1 MCLYIGYK
9 KPFVAKSDITVYK
22 YVFKNDGKYYTA
34 CRGYAVNT
42 NEVMKAGKNNEVVL
56 NSYNKYCIEGG
67 VIHACTTTFDN
78 GFDDSIYRCLRAVI
92 RKGTEFYIQD
102 DLKQVAAK
110 ELYIT
115 DEEVTGKES
124 TDITEYFED
133 AIKNAESGNNGVKVG
148 YYRLSNGNF
157 VNPFEYKEGT
167 IIGVVAFFDK
177 NGNPVSIGVNFKKL
191 PWMKR
196 PFHNEISSNIL
207 YDKTA
212 EDMDG
217 MKHTKDILNSKDYDP
232 DNFAAVEYCRNYS
245 TEGTKPGDWY
255 MPAIGE
261 CVKIA
266 QNMLII
272 NMSLSKAGFATFDL
286 SYLWSSS
293 ECGVW
298 SDSCV
303 WRCSVDDG
311 YCLMNHYIREDALFV
326 CPASLS
332 LTKRE
337 RSLHFNLLRKQ
348 FIHLLKKFGNGLI

>member
-9 KPFVAKSDITVYK
+9 KPFVAKSDIIVYK
-22 YVFKNDGKYYTA
+22 YVNKKDGKYYTA
-34 CRGYAVNT
+34 CRKYPVTT
-42 NEVMKAGKNNEVVL
+42 NEVMKADGNGDVVL
-56 NSYNKYCIEGG
+56 NCVNKYRIEGG

-78 GFDDSIYRCLRAVI
+78 GFRGKICLKAII

-115 DEEVTGKES
+115 DEEVTDKRS
-124 TDITEYFED
+124 TDLTEYLED
-133 AIKNAESGNNGVKVG
+133 AIKNTESGNDGVKVG
-148 YYRLSNGNF
+148 YYLLSNGNF
-157 VNPFEYKEGT
+157 VNQFEYKEGT
-167 IIGVVAFFDK
+167 IIGVVAFFNK
-177 NGNPVSIGVNFKKL
+177 KGNPVCISVKPERL

-196 PFHNEISSNIL
+196 PFNNKISSDIS
-207 YDKTA
+207 YDDTVK
-212 EDMDG
+212 DMDG
-217 MKHTKDILNSKDYDP
+217 MRHTKDILNSKDYDP

-272 NMSLSKAGFATFDL
+272 NMSLSKAGFTTFDL

-293 ECGVW
+293 ERGVW
-298 SDSCV
+298 PCSDGWSCGM
-303 WRCSVDDG
+303 DDG
-311 YCLMNHYIREDALFV
+311 NCSNFYDYRDDALFV
-326 CPASLS
+326 CPCLAS
-332 LTKRE
+332 
-337 RSLHFNLLRKQ
+337 H
-348 FIHLLKKFGNGLI
+348 

>member
-22 YVFKNDGKYYTA
+22 YVSKNDGKYYTA
-34 CRGYAVNT
+34 CREYPVNT
-42 NEVMKAGKNNEVVL
+42 NELMKADKNGDVVL
-56 NSYNKYCIEGG
+56 NSYNKYRIEGG
-67 VIHACTTTFDN
+67 AIHACTTTFDN
-78 GFDDSIYRCLRAVI
+78 GFDDNICLRAVI

-115 DEEVTGKES
+115 DEEVTDKRS
-124 TDITEYFED
+124 TDLTEYLED
-133 AIKNAESGNNGVKVG
+133 AINNTKSGNDGVKVG

-167 IIGVVAFFDK
+167 IIGVVAFLDK

-191 PWMKR
+191 PWLKR
-196 PFHNEISSNIL
+196 PFNNKISSDIS
-207 YDKTA
+207 YDATV

-272 NMSLSKAGFATFDL
+272 NTSLLKAGFATFDL

-293 ECGVW
+293 ERGVW
-298 SDSCV
+298 SGSCAWYCYV
-303 WRCSVDDG
+303 VGGHCYDYYDG
-311 YCLMNHYIREDALFV
+311 REAALVV
-326 CPASLS
+326 CPCLA
-332 LTKRE
+332 
-337 RSLHFNLLRKQ
+337 
-348 FIHLLKKFGNGLI
+348 FIDEA

>member
-22 YVFKNDGKYYTA
+22 YVSKNGGKYYTA
-34 CRGYAVNT
+34 CRKYPVNT
-42 NEVMKAGKNNEVVL
+42 NKVMKADGNGDVVL
-56 NSYNKYCIEGG
+56 NCFNKYRIEGG

-78 GFDDSIYRCLRAVI
+78 GFRGKICLKAII

-115 DEEVTGKES
+115 DEEVTTSELYITDEEVTDKRS
-124 TDITEYFED
+124 TDLTEYLED
-133 AIKNAESGNNGVKVG
+133 AIKNTESNGNGVKVG

-177 NGNPVSIGVNFKKL
+177 NGNPVSIGINFKKL
-191 PWMKR
+191 PWLKR
-196 PFHNEISSNIL
+196 PFINKISSDISN
-207 YDKTA
+207 DDTV

-217 MKHTKDILNSKDYDP
+217 MRHTKDILNSKDYDP
-232 DNFAAVEYCRNYS
+232 DNFTAVEYCRNYY

-261 CVKIA
+261 CVKIT

-286 SYLWSSS
+286 YYLWSSS
-293 ECGVW
+293 ECDGW
-298 SDSCV
+298 SESYTWQCF
-303 WRCSVDDG
+303 VDAGDCG
-311 YCLMNHYIREDALFV
+311 SRYIGRECALFV
-326 CPASLS
+326 CPCLTSTEAS
-332 LTKRE
+332 
-337 RSLHFNLLRKQ
+337 
-348 FIHLLKKFGNGLI
+348 

>member
-22 YVFKNDGKYYTA
+22 YVNKNGGKYYTV
-34 CRGYAVNT
+34 CRVYPVNT
-42 NEVMKAGKNNEVVL
+42 NEVLKANKNGDVVL
-56 NSYNKYCIEGG
+56 NSYNKYRIEGG

-78 GFDDSIYRCLRAVI
+78 GFGDNICLRAVI

-115 DEEVTGKES
+115 DEEVTDKRS
-124 TDITEYFED
+124 TDLNEYLED
-133 AIKNAESGNNGVKVG
+133 AIKNAEGGNDGVKVG

-191 PWMKR
+191 PWLKR
-196 PFHNEISSNIL
+196 QFNNKISSDIS
-207 YDKTA
+207 YDDTV

-245 TEGTKPGDWY
+245 TDGTKPGDWY

-293 ECGVW
+293 ERNVWSVSFAWGCGVG
-298 SDSCV
+298 
-303 WRCSVDDG
+303 DG
-311 YCLMNHYIREDALFV
+311 YCDGCYSFRGVRCLCSPCLA
-326 CPASLS
+326 
-332 LTKRE
+332 
-337 RSLHFNLLRKQ
+337 
-348 FIHLLKKFGNGLI
+348 FIDEA

>member
-22 YVFKNDGKYYTA
+22 YVSKNDGKYYTA
-34 CRGYAVNT
+34 CREYPVNT
-42 NEVMKAGKNNEVVL
+42 NELMKADKNGDVVL
-56 NSYNKYCIEGG
+56 NSYNKYRIEGG
-67 VIHACTTTFDN
+67 AIHACTTTFDN
-78 GFDDSIYRCLRAVI
+78 GFDDNICLRAVI

-115 DEEVTGKES
+115 DEEVTDKRS
-124 TDITEYFED
+124 TDLTEYLED
-133 AIKNAESGNNGVKVG
+133 AINNTKSGNDGVKVG

-167 IIGVVAFFDK
+167 IIGVVAFLDK

-191 PWMKR
+191 PWLKR
-196 PFHNEISSNIL
+196 PFNNKISSDIS
-207 YDKTA
+207 YDATV

-272 NMSLSKAGFATFDL
+272 NTSLLKAGFATFDL

-293 ECGVW
+293 ERGVW
-298 SDSCV
+298 SGSYAWDCYV
-303 WRCSVDDG
+303 GGG
-311 YCLMNHYIREDALFV
+311 YCYYCYGNREVALVV
-326 CPASLS
+326 CPCLA
-332 LTKRE
+332 
-337 RSLHFNLLRKQ
+337 
-348 FIHLLKKFGNGLI
+348 FIDEA

>member
-22 YVFKNDGKYYTA
+22 YVSKNGGKYYTA
-34 CRGYAVNT
+34 CREYPVNT
-42 NEVMKAGKNNEVVL
+42 NEVMKADKNGEVVL
-56 NSYNKYCIEGG
+56 NSYNKYRIEGG
-67 VIHACTTTFDN
+67 AIHACTTTFDN
-78 GFDDSIYRCLRAVI
+78 GFDDNICLRAVI

-115 DEEVTGKES
+115 DEEVTDKRS
-124 TDITEYFED
+124 TDLTEYLED
-133 AIKNAESGNNGVKVG
+133 AIKNTESGNDGVKVG

-191 PWMKR
+191 PWLKR
-196 PFHNEISSNIL
+196 PFNNKISS
-207 YDKTA
+207 DDTV

-217 MKHTKDILNSKDYDP
+217 MRHTKDILNSKDYDP
-232 DNFAAVEYCRNYS
+232 DNFAAVDYCRNYS

-286 SYLWSSS
+286 FYLWSSS
-293 ECGVW
+293 ERNVW
-298 SDSCV
+298 SDSCA
-303 WRCSVDDG
+303 WICGVDDG
-311 YCLMNHYIREDALFV
+311 LCGIYCYFREYALFV
-326 CPASLS
+326 CPCLA
-332 LTKRE
+332 
-337 RSLHFNLLRKQ
+337 
-348 FIHLLKKFGNGLI
+348 FIDEA

>member
-1 MCLYIGYK
+1 MCLHVGYK

-34 CRGYAVNT
+34 CRGYPVNT
-42 NEVMKAGKNNEVVL
+42 NEVMKAEEIDNILLNN
-56 NSYNKYCIEGG
+56 YNKYCIEGG
-67 VIHACTTTFDN
+67 AIHACTTTFDN
-78 GFDDSIYRCLRAVI
+78 EFDDSICLRAII

-157 VNPFEYKEGT
+157 VNPFEYKEGV

-177 NGNPVSIGVNFKKL
+177 NGNPVSVGVNFKKL

-196 PFHNEISSNIL
+196 PFNNKISSDIS

-217 MKHTKDILNSKDYDP
+217 MRHTKDIVNSKDYDP

-266 QNMLII
+266 QNMLFI

-286 SYLWSSS
+286 SSLWSSS
-293 ECGVW
+293 ECGDLSGSYAW
-298 SDSCV
+298 LCG
-303 WRCSVDDG
+303 VDDG
-311 YCLMNHYIREDALFV
+311 SCYSYFNLRVGALVV
-326 CPASLS
+326 CPC
-332 LTKRE
+332 
-337 RSLHFNLLRKQ
+337 
-348 FIHLLKKFGNGLI
+348 LIYSEKS

>member
-22 YVFKNDGKYYTA
+22 YVNKNNGKYSTA
-34 CRGYAVNT
+34 CVCYPVNT
-42 NEVMKAGKNNEVVL
+42 NEVMKGNKNSDVVL
-56 NSYNKYCIEGG
+56 NSHNKYRIEGG
-67 VIHACTTTFDN
+67 VIHACATTFDN
-78 GFDDSIYRCLRAVI
+78 GFGSKICLKAVI

-115 DEEVTGKES
+115 DEEVTDKRS
-124 TDITEYFED
+124 TDLTEYFED

-148 YYRLSNGNF
+148 YYRLSNGDF

-177 NGNPVSIGVNFKKL
+177 NGNPVSIGVKPKKL
-191 PWMKR
+191 PWMKM
-196 PFHNEISSNIL
+196 PFNNKVSSNIF
-207 YDKTA
+207 YDDIV

-232 DNFAAVEYCRNYS
+232 DNFAAVEHCNNYS
-245 TEGTKPGDWY
+245 TEGTKSGDWY

-286 SYLWSSS
+286 SSLWSSS
-293 ECGVW
+293 ECGDLSGSSVW
-298 SDSCV
+298 GCDMDRGSCDCCYNEV
-303 WRCSVDDG
+303 EYLR
-311 YCLMNHYIREDALFV
+311 FV
-326 CPASLS
+326 CPCLIS
-332 LTKRE
+332 TK
-337 RSLHFNLLRKQ
+337 
-348 FIHLLKKFGNGLI
+348 IHNN

>member
-22 YVFKNDGKYYTA
+22 YVNKNNGKYYTA

-42 NEVMKAGKNNEVVL
+42 NEVMKAGKNGDIVL
-56 NSYNKYCIEGG
+56 NYNNKYCIEGRA
-67 VIHACTTTFDN
+67 IHACTTTFDN
-78 GFDDSIYRCLRAVI
+78 GFDREICLKAI
-92 RKGTEFYIQD
+92 IKKGTEFYIQD

-124 TDITEYFED
+124 TDLTEYLED
-133 AIKNAESGNNGVKVG
+133 AIKNAESGNDGVKVG

-157 VNPFEYKEGT
+157 VNPFEYKKGT

-177 NGNPVSIGVNFKKL
+177 NGGPVSIGINFKKL
-191 PWMKR
+191 PWLKC
-196 PFHNEISSNIL
+196 PFENEISSDIS
-207 YDKTA
+207 YEDIV

-217 MKHTKDILNSKDYDP
+217 MRHTKDILNSKDYDP
-232 DNFAAVEYCRNYS
+232 DNFTAVEYCRNYF

-255 MPAIGE
+255 LPAIGE

-266 QNMLII
+266 QNVLII

-286 SYLWSSS
+286 SSLWSSS
-293 ECGVW
+293 ECRGW
-298 SDSCV
+298 SGSHAWGCG
-303 WRCSVDDG
+303 VDDG
-311 YCLMNHYIREDALFV
+311 NCIGYYSGREMRCLCV
-326 CPASLS
+326 PASLL
-332 LTKRE
+332 LTKRKC
-337 RSLHFNLLRKQ
+337 LRQ
-348 FIHLLKKFGNGLI
+348 QYII

>member
-9 KPFVAKSDITVYK
+9 KPFVAKNNITVYK
-22 YVFKNDGKYYTA
+22 YVNENNGKYYTA
-34 CRGYAVNT
+34 YRNYPVNI
-42 NEVMKAGKNNEVVL
+42 NEVMKADNNNNNIVL
-56 NSYNKYCIEGG
+56 DHYNKYCIDGG
-67 VIHACTTTFDN
+67 AIHACTTTYDN
-78 GFDDSIYRCLRAVI
+78 GFDGKICLKAII
-92 RKGTEFYIQD
+92 RKGVEFYIQD

-115 DEEVTGKES
+115 DEVVNGNEN
-124 TDITEYFED
+124 TDLSEYFED
-133 AIKNAESGNNGVKVG
+133 IINNAESNNSGIKVG
-148 YYRLSNGNF
+148 YYRLSNGDF
-157 VNPFEYKEGT
+157 VNPYEYKEGV

-196 PFHNEISSNIL
+196 PFHNEMSSNIS
-207 YDKTA
+207 YNRTI

-217 MKHTKDILNSKDYDP
+217 MKHTKDILNSIDYDP
-232 DNFAAVEYCRNYS
+232 NNFEAVKYCSEYY

-255 MPAIGE
+255 LPAIGE

-272 NMSLSKAGFATFDL
+272 NMSLSKEEFATFDL

-298 SDSCV
+298 SVSCA
-303 WRCSVDDG
+303 WHCSVDDG
-311 YCLMNHYIREDALFV
+311 YCLINHYIREDALFV

-337 RSLHFNLLRKQ
+337 RSLYFNLLRKK

>member
-22 YVFKNDGKYYTA
+22 YVSKNNGKYYTA
-34 CRGYAVNT
+34 CRDYPVNT
-42 NEVMKAGKNNEVVL
+42 NKVIKSDKNGEIVL
-56 NSYNKYCIEGG
+56 NSYNKYRIKGG
-67 VIHACTTTFDN
+67 AIHACTTTFDN
-78 GFDDSIYRCLRAVI
+78 WFDDNICLRAVI

-115 DEEVTGKES
+115 DEEVTDKRS
-124 TDITEYFED
+124 TDLTEYLED
-133 AIKNAESGNNGVKVG
+133 AIKNTESGNDGVKVG

-177 NGNPVSIGVNFKKL
+177 NGNPISIGVNFKKL
-191 PWMKR
+191 PWLKR
-196 PFHNEISSNIL
+196 PFNNKISSDIS
-207 YDKTA
+207 YDDIV

-217 MKHTKDILNSKDYDP
+217 MKHTKVILNSKDYDP

-272 NMSLSKAGFATFDL
+272 NMSLSKAEFATFDL

-298 SDSCV
+298 SDSCA
-303 WRCSVDDG
+303 WRCRVDDG

-337 RSLHFNLLRKQ
+337 RSLYFNLLRKQ

>member
-22 YVFKNDGKYYTA
+22 YVSKNNGKYYTA
-34 CRGYAVNT
+34 CRDYPVNT
-42 NEVMKAGKNNEVVL
+42 NKVIKPDKNGEIVL
-56 NSYNKYCIEGG
+56 NSYNKYRIKGG
-67 VIHACTTTFDN
+67 AIHACTTTFDN
-78 GFDDSIYRCLRAVI
+78 WFDWFDDNICLRAVI

-115 DEEVTGKES
+115 DEEVTDKRS
-124 TDITEYFED
+124 TDLTEYLED
-133 AIKNAESGNNGVKVG
+133 AIKNTESNGNGVKVG

-177 NGNPVSIGVNFKKL
+177 NGNPISIGVNFKKL
-191 PWMKR
+191 PWMKM
-196 PFHNEISSNIL
+196 PFNNKVSSNIF
-207 YDKTA
+207 YEDIV

-217 MKHTKDILNSKDYDP
+217 IKHTKDIVSSKDYDP
-232 DNFAAVEYCRNYS
+232 DNFAAVEYCSNYS

-272 NMSLSKAGFATFDL
+272 NTSLLKAGFATFDL

-293 ECGVW
+293 ERGVW
-298 SDSCV
+298 SVSFAWYCN
-303 WRCSVDDG
+303 VDVGCYFYYDF
-311 YCLMNHYIREDALFV
+311 REVAVVV
-326 CPASLS
+326 CPCLA
-332 LTKRE
+332 
-337 RSLHFNLLRKQ
+337 
-348 FIHLLKKFGNGLI
+348 FIDEA

>member
-22 YVFKNDGKYYTA
+22 YVNKRNGKYSTA
-34 CRGYAVNT
+34 CVCYPVNT
-42 NEVMKAGKNNEVVL
+42 NEVMKGDKNNDVVL
-56 NSYNKYCIEGG
+56 NSHNKYRIEGG

-78 GFDDSIYRCLRAVI
+78 GFGSKICLKAII
-92 RKGTEFYIQD
+92 RKGTEFYVQD

-115 DEEVTGKES
+115 DEEVTGKEN
-124 TDITEYFED
+124 TDLTEYFED

-167 IIGVVAFFDK
+167 IIGIVAFFDK
-177 NGNPVSIGVNFKKL
+177 NGNPVSIGVNFKEL
-191 PWMKR
+191 PWMKM
-196 PFHNEISSNIL
+196 PFNIKVSSNIF
-207 YDKTA
+207 YDDIV

-217 MKHTKDILNSKDYDP
+217 MKHTKDIVSSKVYDP

-266 QNMLII
+266 QNILII

-286 SYLWSSS
+286 SSLWSSS
-293 ECGVW
+293 ECGDLSGSSVW
-298 SDSCV
+298 GCDMDRGSCDCCYNGLEYL
-303 WRCSVDDG
+303 R
-311 YCLMNHYIREDALFV
+311 FV
-326 CPASLS
+326 CPCLIS
-332 LTKRE
+332 TK
-337 RSLHFNLLRKQ
+337 
-348 FIHLLKKFGNGLI
+348 IHNN

>member
-22 YVFKNDGKYYTA
+22 YVSKNNGKYYTA
-34 CRGYAVNT
+34 CRDYPVNT
-42 NEVMKAGKNNEVVL
+42 NEVMKADKNGDVVL
-56 NSYNKYCIEGG
+56 NFYNKYRIECGA
-67 VIHACTTTFDN
+67 IHACTTTFDN
-78 GFDDSIYRCLRAVI
+78 GFDNNICLMAVI

-115 DEEVTGKES
+115 DEEVTDKRS
-124 TDITEYFED
+124 TDLTEYLED
-133 AIKNAESGNNGVKVG
+133 AIKNTESGNDGVKVG

-177 NGNPVSIGVNFKKL
+177 NGNPVSIGVDFKKL
-191 PWMKR
+191 PWLKR
-196 PFHNEISSNIL
+196 PFKNEISSEIS
-207 YDKTA
+207 YDKTT

-217 MKHTKDILNSKDYDP
+217 MKHTKDIVSSKDYDP

-293 ECGVW
+293 ERNVW
-298 SDSCV
+298 SGSYAWVCYVGDGGCGSC
-303 WRCSVDDG
+303 CSLRGVL
-311 YCLMNHYIREDALFV
+311 CLCV
-326 CPASLS
+326 PASLS

-337 RSLHFNLLRKQ
+337 RSFYFNLLRKQ

>member
-22 YVFKNDGKYYTA
+22 YVSKKDGKYYTA
-34 CRGYAVNT
+34 CRNYPVTT
-42 NEVMKAGKNNEVVL
+42 NEVMKADGNGDVVL
-56 NSYNKYCIEGG
+56 NCLNKYSIEGG

-78 GFDDSIYRCLRAVI
+78 GFDNDICLKAII

-102 DLKQVAAK
+102 DLKQVATS

-115 DEEVTGKES
+115 DEEVTDKRS
-124 TDITEYFED
+124 TDLTEYLED
-133 AIKNAESGNNGVKVG
+133 AIKNTESNGNGVKVG

-177 NGNPVSIGVNFKKL
+177 NGKPVSIGINFKKL
-191 PWMKR
+191 PWLKR
-196 PFHNEISSNIL
+196 PFINKISSDIS
-207 YDKTA
+207 YDDTV

-217 MKHTKDILNSKDYDP
+217 MRHTKDILNSKDYDP
-232 DNFAAVEYCRNYS
+232 DNFTAVEYCRNYS

-261 CVKIA
+261 CVKIT

-293 ECGVW
+293 ERHGRSESYTWKCFVDAGDCG
-298 SDSCV
+298 S
-303 WRCSVDDG
+303 R
-311 YCLMNHYIREDALFV
+311 YIGRECALFV
-326 CPASLS
+326 CPCLTSTKAS
-332 LTKRE
+332 
-337 RSLHFNLLRKQ
+337 
-348 FIHLLKKFGNGLI
+348 

>member
-9 KPFVAKSDITVYK
+9 KPFVAKKDITVYK
-22 YVFKNDGKYYTA
+22 YVIKKWRKYYTA
-34 CRGYAVNT
+34 FLAYPVNT
-42 NEVMKAGKNNEVVL
+42 NEVMKDDKNGEVVL

-67 VIHACTTTFDN
+67 AIHACTTTFDN
-78 GFDDSIYRCLRAVI
+78 GFDDNICLKAII

-115 DEEVTGKES
+115 DEEVTDKRS
-124 TDITEYFED
+124 TDLTEYLED
-133 AIKNAESGNNGVKVG
+133 AIKNTKSGNDDVNVG
-148 YYRLSNGNF
+148 YYLLSNGNF

-177 NGNPVSIGVNFKKL
+177 NGNPISIGVNFKKL
-191 PWMKR
+191 PWLKR
-196 PFHNEISSNIL
+196 PFNNKISSDIS
-207 YDKTA
+207 YDDRV

-217 MKHTKDILNSKDYDP
+217 MRHTKDILNSKDYDP
-232 DNFAAVEYCRNYS
+232 NNFAAVEYCRNYS

-261 CVKIA
+261 CAKIA

-272 NMSLSKAGFATFDL
+272 NMSLSKAGLATFDL

-293 ECGVW
+293 ERGVW
-298 SDSCV
+298 SGSYTWICFV
-303 WRCSVDDG
+303 GDG
-311 YCLMNHYIREDALFV
+311 GCGYHYDNRESALFV
-326 CPASLS
+326 CPCLAF
-332 LTKRE
+332 
-337 RSLHFNLLRKQ
+337 H
-348 FIHLLKKFGNGLI
+348 

>member
-1 MCLYIGYK
+1 MCLHVGYK

-34 CRGYAVNT
+34 CREYPVNT
-42 NEVMKAGKNNEVVL
+42 NEVMKAEEIDNILLNN
-56 NSYNKYCIEGG
+56 YNKYCIEGG
-67 VIHACTTTFDN
+67 AIHACTTTFDN
-78 GFDDSIYRCLRAVI
+78 GFDDSICLRAVI

-124 TDITEYFED
+124 TDLTEYFED

-157 VNPFEYKEGT
+157 VNPFEYKEGV

-196 PFHNEISSNIL
+196 PFHNEMSSNIS

-266 QNMLII
+266 QNILII
-272 NMSLSKAGFATFDL
+272 NMSRSKAGFDTFDL
-286 SYLWSSS
+286 SSLWSSS
-293 ECGVW
+293 ERGVCL
-298 SDSCV
+298 DSYV
-303 WRCSVDDG
+303 WGCDMDDG
-311 YCLMNHYIREDALFV
+311 FCCSCYGSWVRCV
-326 CPASLS
+326 CPCLA
-332 LTKRE
+332 
-337 RSLHFNLLRKQ
+337 
-348 FIHLLKKFGNGLI
+348 FIDEA

>member
-42 NEVMKAGKNNEVVL
+42 NEVMKAGKNGDIVL
-56 NSYNKYCIEGG
+56 NYNNKYCIEGG
-67 VIHACTTTFDN
+67 VIHACATTFDN
-78 GFDDSIYRCLRAVI
+78 GFDYSIYLCLRAVI

-115 DEEVTGKES
+115 DEEVTGKEN
-124 TDITEYFED
+124 TDLTEYFED
-133 AIKNAESGNNGVKVG
+133 AIKNAESGNDGVKVG

-157 VNPFEYKEGT
+157 VNPFEYKEGV

-196 PFHNEISSNIL
+196 PFHNEISSNIF
-207 YDKTA
+207 YDDIV

-217 MKHTKDILNSKDYDP
+217 IKHTKDIVSSKDYDP
-232 DNFAAVEYCRNYS
+232 DNFAAVEYCSNYS

-286 SYLWSSS
+286 SSMWSSS
-293 ECGVW
+293 ECGDLSGSSVW
-298 SDSCV
+298 GCDMDRGSCDCCYNEV
-303 WRCSVDDG
+303 EYWRFV
-311 YCLMNHYIREDALFV
+311 YPCLI
-326 CPASLS
+326 S
-332 LTKRE
+332 TK
-337 RSLHFNLLRKQ
+337 
-348 FIHLLKKFGNGLI
+348 IHNN

>member
-67 VIHACTTTFDN
+67 VIHACATTFDN
-78 GFDDSIYRCLRAVI
+78 GFDYSIYRCLRAVI

-115 DEEVTGKES
+115 DEEVTGKEN
-124 TDITEYFED
+124 TDITEYLED
-133 AIKNAESGNNGVKVG
+133 AIKNAESGNDGVKVG

-177 NGNPVSIGVNFKKL
+177 NGNPVSIGVNFKEL
-191 PWMKR
+191 PWMKM
-196 PFHNEISSNIL
+196 PFNNKVSSDIS
-207 YDKTA
+207 YDATV

-232 DNFAAVEYCRNYS
+232 DNFAAVEYCGNYS

-255 MPAIGE
+255 LPAIGE

-266 QNMLII
+266 QNVLII

-286 SYLWSSS
+286 SSLWSSS
-293 ECGVW
+293 ECRGW
-298 SDSCV
+298 SGSHAWGCG
-303 WRCSVDDG
+303 VDDG
-311 YCLMNHYIREDALFV
+311 NCNDYFFRREDALSV
-326 CPASLS
+326 CPC
-332 LTKRE
+332 
-337 RSLHFNLLRKQ
+337 
-348 FIHLLKKFGNGLI
+348 LIYSEKS

>member
-22 YVFKNDGKYYTA
+22 YVSKKDGKYYTA
-34 CRGYAVNT
+34 CRYYPVNT
-42 NEVMKAGKNNEVVL
+42 NKVMKANGNGDVVL
-56 NSYNKYCIEGG
+56 NGFNKYRIEGG

-78 GFDDSIYRCLRAVI
+78 GFRGKICLKAII

-115 DEEVTGKES
+115 DEEVTDKRS
-124 TDITEYFED
+124 TDLTEYLED
-133 AIKNAESGNNGVKVG
+133 TIKNTESGNDGVKVG

-167 IIGVVAFFDK
+167 IIGVVAFFNK
-177 NGNPVSIGVNFKKL
+177 KGNPVCISVKPERL

-196 PFHNEISSNIL
+196 PFNNKISSDISH
-207 YDKTA
+207 DDTV

-217 MKHTKDILNSKDYDP
+217 MRHTKDILNSKDYDP
-232 DNFAAVEYCRNYS
+232 DNFTAVEYCRNYS
-245 TEGTKPGDWY
+245 TDGTKPGDWY

-272 NMSLSKAGFATFDL
+272 NMSLSKAGFDTFDL

-293 ECGVW
+293 ERNVW
-298 SDSCV
+298 SDSYAWFCG
-303 WRCSVDDG
+303 VDDG
-311 YCLMNHYIREDALFV
+311 DCNYFYNYRGDALFV
-326 CPASLS
+326 CPCLA
-332 LTKRE
+332 
-337 RSLHFNLLRKQ
+337 
-348 FIHLLKKFGNGLI
+348 FIDEA